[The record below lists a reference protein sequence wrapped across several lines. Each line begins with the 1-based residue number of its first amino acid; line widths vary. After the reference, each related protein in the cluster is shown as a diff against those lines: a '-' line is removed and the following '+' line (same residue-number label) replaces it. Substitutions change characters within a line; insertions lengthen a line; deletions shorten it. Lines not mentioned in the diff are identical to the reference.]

1 MQLAPDLSANRNA
14 RHDVFWRFVHLIFT
28 SVQRFLTSAAY
39 GLPMRLCAAPPPT
52 PRSRLSPDTMC
63 YGVSSTLSSL
73 AFSVP
78 SLMGSTTSPCA
89 CVRLQPTPH
98 TRLTPDTIC
107 FGVSSTLSSLAFS
120 VPLLLLPTG
129 SPCACVR
136 LQRGSL
142 VRLVLVSSVS
152 LWWADRAALSG
163 SGSSLRH
170 PALRALRCYALPRPC
185 LLLIAS

>member
-28 SVQRFLTSAAY
+28 SVQRSLTSAAY
-39 GLPMRLCAAPPPT
+39 GLQMPLCAAPQPT
-52 PRSRLSPDTMC
+52 PRPRYTSDTKC

-73 AFSVP
+73 SFSVP
-78 SLMGSTTSPCA
+78 SLLGSTTSPYA
-89 CVRLQPTPH
+89 CVRL
-98 TRLTPDTIC
+98 LC
-107 FGVSSTLSSLAFS
+107 
-120 VPLLLLPTG
+120 
-129 SPCACVR
+129 
-136 LQRGSL
+136 GSL

-170 PALRALRCYALPRPC
+170 LALRVWRCYALPRHC
-185 LLLIAS
+185 LLWIAS

>member
-14 RHDVFWRFVHLIFT
+14 RHDVFWRFVHFIFT

-52 PRSRLSPDTMC
+52 PR
-63 YGVSSTLSSL
+63 
-73 AFSVP
+73 A
-78 SLMGSTTSPCA
+78 
-89 CVRLQPTPH
+89 
-98 TRLTPDTIC
+98 RLTPDTIC

-129 SPCACVR
+129 SKCDCVR